1 MCQAIDTIVKQRL
14 SEIKFDET
22 ILCVIIDNSKR
33 EFGCYR
39 VQYGS
44 LIFDAYCENKTYS
57 NNEQVYVLIPKGD
70 YTQQKIIINKYVKG
84 GDN

>member
-22 ILCVIIDNSKR
+22 ILCTIVGDSKR

-39 VQYGS
+39 VQYGN
-44 LIFDAYCENKTYS
+44 LIFEAFGEKNYYFKG
-57 NNEQVYVLIPKGD
+57 EQIYVLIPKGD
-70 YTQQKIIINKYVKG
+70 YTQQKIILSKYIKEG
-84 GDN
+84 K

>member
-22 ILCVIIDNSKR
+22 ILCTIIDDSKR

-39 VQYGS
+39 VQYGG
-44 LIFDAYCENKTYS
+44 LTFEAFGENRNYR
-57 NNEQVYVLIPKGD
+57 NGEQVYVLIPKGD
-70 YTQQKIIINKYVKG
+70 YTQQKIIICKG
-84 GDN
+84 GIL

>member
-22 ILCVIIDNSKR
+22 ILCTIIGNSKR

-39 VQYGS
+39 VQYGG
-44 LIFDAYCENKTYS
+44 LNFEAYSENKKYEIGT
-57 NNEQVYVLIPKGD
+57 QVYILVPKGD
-70 YTQQKIIINKYVKG
+70 YSQQKIILTKYIEG
-84 GDN
+84 GFV